1 MTDLHGS
8 RDDLF
13 DQIHSVVV
21 AQSNGELTHERF
33 ARFDR
38 LLADSKTARQLY
50 VEYIYESLALPLMLA
65 MGEEEQ
71 VLPSFANIE
80 QDISEPQILPSVAAA
95 IPDQSPESRRD
106 NSNPPPLFPAFLS
119 TAYHGTMGFLS
130 QELPFSLFIATV
142 MTGLGL
148 WVASLIYVS
157 RPEQMTQS
165 GSRLPLAQSAF
176 DPTLEVVGKITG
188 MADCKWSKDGRAPSG
203 YDNVLVGRQFTLDS
217 GLMEITYD
225 TGAKVILQGPVT
237 YKVDSRD
244 GGFLAVGKLT
254 ARLEKKVA
262 ISPNLSSLS
271 TIHYPLFTI
280 HTPTATVTDLGT
292 EFGVEVNALGDTE
305 THVFAGKVE
314 LAGRDRRGRN
324 VAKQMLVAGQTARLD
339 ANTATVTIQRSNAKR
354 FVQQMPPSRQADH
367 SGLIGQIDYSDTWTV
382 NSLSRRGNNVLLVD
396 ANLLRVENCPGN
408 PPRSWKFS
416 TPTSVTARPS
426 EGASQFWPGYQVHG
440 CGSGFTEAIARECY
454 FGLEY
459 GLRDDFIVQFDAVQV
474 RDRINLTVSDTV
486 ATFQCGN
493 SLSVFIRASTTPLPE
508 IALLASSKGPEID
521 TGLHSGIV
529 TPHQWHNY
537 AVRFNLR
544 EKTLTVWVD
553 RRPCGTIRLATITR
567 GMQTGSWADLPF
579 TNRYV
584 TVGGAN
590 GGPTDYIWTDN
601 FCIGTP
607 AQAATQIEQPQTTT
621 SIPREN

>member
-1 MTDLHGS
+1 MTPTLLVTPEVQSLIEAVCDGMA
-8 RDDLF
+8 DD
-13 DQIHSVVV
+13 
-21 AQSNGELTHERF
+21 AQVCKL
-33 ARFDR
+33 
-38 LLADSKTARQLY
+38 
-50 VEYIYESLALPLMLA
+50 ESLLLSDVEARNFYVDFLDFDVKLQRLAGSLQEGEASLQEFISTQHAPLRHLA
-65 MGEEEQ
+65 
-71 VLPSFANIE
+71 PS
-80 QDISEPQILPSVAAA
+80 
-95 IPDQSPESRRD
+95 
-106 NSNPPPLFPAFLS
+106 FLS
-119 TAYHGTMGFLS
+119 TAYHGTIGFFS
-130 QELPFSLFIATV
+130 QELPFSLLIGTV
-142 MTGLGL
+142 LTGLGL
-148 WVASLIYVS
+148 WFASMVYVS
-157 RPEQMTQS
+157 GPNKIAKDLS
-165 GSRLPLAQSAF
+165 SLPSKATF
-176 DPTLEVVGKITG
+176 DPTLKVVGKITG
-188 MADCKWSKDGRAPSG
+188 MVHCKWADPNTETFNGA
-203 YDNVLVGRQFTLDS
+203 NVLLGRKYVLAS

-237 YKVDSRD
+237 YEAESN
-244 GGFLAVGKLT
+244 GGYLAVGKLT
-254 ARLEKKVA
+254 GKLEKKVA
-262 ISPNLSSLS
+262 SGQWPEKVASGQWPVASKSEIPSPQSQVSS
-271 TIHYPLFTI
+271 PFVVR
-280 HTPTATVTDLGT
+280 TPTAAVTDLGT

-408 PPRSWKFS
+408 PPRFWKFS

-621 SIPREN
+621 STPREN